1 LRVPSGRLLAL
12 ARRRFVR
19 WRANGFS
26 ARLIRAKNF
35 EDKMSVRKILEFPN
49 AVLKTVAAD
58 VNEVDAALNS
68 LAEDMVETMY
78 KAPGLGL
85 AAPQVGIS
93 KRLIVVDLSLG
104 EKSNQSITIINPKII
119 QSEGEICLEEGC
131 LSVPEYKEKVKRAAL
146 VVVRGID
153 MNGKDIEVEASD
165 LLAVAFQHEIDHL
178 NGVLFIDHLSRL
190 KRNRYVSKRKKIID
204 AAGRGSGR

>member
-1 LRVPSGRLLAL
+1 
-12 ARRRFVR
+12 
-19 WRANGFS
+19 
-26 ARLIRAKNF
+26 
-35 EDKMSVRKILEFPN
+35 MSVRKILEFPN

-58 VNEVDAALNS
+58 VNEVDGALNS

-119 QSEGEICLEEGC
+119 QAEGEICLEEGC

-178 NGVLFIDHLSRL
+178 NGVLFIDHISRL

-204 AAGRGSGR
+204 AAVKGRGR

>member
-1 LRVPSGRLLAL
+1 
-12 ARRRFVR
+12 
-19 WRANGFS
+19 
-26 ARLIRAKNF
+26 
-35 EDKMSVRKILEFPN
+35 MSVRKILEFPN